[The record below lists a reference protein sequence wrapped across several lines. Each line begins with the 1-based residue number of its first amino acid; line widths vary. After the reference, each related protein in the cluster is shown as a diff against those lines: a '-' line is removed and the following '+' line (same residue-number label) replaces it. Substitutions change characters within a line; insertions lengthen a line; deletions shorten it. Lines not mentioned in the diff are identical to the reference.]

1 MEKSKISPV
10 VLQVLLR
17 EGVDPEA
24 VSLLVRDMETGR
36 RFFTDGVSRRGCNF
50 LVVTL
55 DGTGWGWLS
64 AGMAQ
69 EVRV

>member
-1 MEKSKISPV
+1 MERSKISPA

-24 VSLLVRDMETGR
+24 MSLLVRDMETGR
-36 RFFTDGVSRRGCNF
+36 RFFTDGINRRGYNF

-69 EVRV
+69 EVKA